1 MYLNAISVTDSLI
14 LMKKIIF
21 CALERGL
28 HDLGAS
34 CIHIVQQQFAINS
47 ETGKYHVRNVS
58 PASNFPLSDG
68 TKNKRTVNK
77 I

>member
-1 MYLNAISVTDSLI
+1 MFWLYFAWFVHLYFINSVLGRINDI
-14 LMKKIIF
+14 YIY
-21 CALERGL
+21 
-28 HDLGAS
+28 LGAN
-34 CIHIVQQQFAINS
+34 CMHIVQQQFAINS
-47 ETGKYHVRNVS
+47 ETGKDHVRNVS